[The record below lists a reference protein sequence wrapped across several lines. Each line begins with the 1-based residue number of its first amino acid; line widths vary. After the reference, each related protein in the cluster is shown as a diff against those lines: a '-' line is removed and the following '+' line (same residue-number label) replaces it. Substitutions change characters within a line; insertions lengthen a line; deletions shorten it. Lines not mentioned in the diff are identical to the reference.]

1 MRIRPNYR
9 QKLELSDSS
18 SKLGVCVG
26 GEDEDA
32 TDIDDNKAAETDPC
46 TSWED
51 RWVFFLL
58 L

>member
-32 TDIDDNKAAETDPC
+32 ADIDDNKAAETDPC
-46 TSWED
+46 TS
-51 RWVFFLL
+51 
-58 L
+58 